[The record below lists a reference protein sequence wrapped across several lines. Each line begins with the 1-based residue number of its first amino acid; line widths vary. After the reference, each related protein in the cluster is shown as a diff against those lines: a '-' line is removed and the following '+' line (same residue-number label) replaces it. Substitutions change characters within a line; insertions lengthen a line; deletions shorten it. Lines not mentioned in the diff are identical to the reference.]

1 MKFIENLFRTIEQE
15 LLEFVREYQIENF
28 KIALIGSFGVAAYG
42 VEVSTRDIDFLC
54 YGEPYENFTS
64 SLFEFWEKKEV
75 LVRKFNFCRDPLD
88 PLKHSFCRIKL
99 RGEIVDFLV
108 ASYKW
113 EVTGLAKSP
122 FFPGFSLLRVFSKP
136 YLIALKLK
144 AGGLKDLFQV
154 QALLKDLSSEELQ
167 EVQHVA
173 REARVSRILQKVR
186 KGLNKN
192 LVKK

>member
-1 MKFIENLFRTIEQE
+1 LQK
-15 LLEFVREYQIENF
+15 
-28 KIALIGSFGVAAYG
+28 A
-42 VEVSTRDIDFLC
+42 
-54 YGEPYENFTS
+54 
-64 SLFEFWEKKEV
+64 
-75 LVRKFNFCRDPLD
+75 
-88 PLKHSFCRIKL
+88 
-99 RGEIVDFLV
+99 
-108 ASYKW
+108 
-113 EVTGLAKSP
+113 
-122 FFPGFSLLRVFSKP
+122 GFSLLRVFSKP

-154 QALLKDLSSEELQ
+154 QALLRDLSSEELQ